1 MKKFFSVF
9 LVSALFLFFSGIGKA
24 SELYSQKLTVVK
36 NSKKAK
42 EKIVKGKIKA
52 TNKEIKRILENPNIS
67 DKEKNRQL
75 DIKQRK
81 LTSLYSEKTRIKEQY
96 KKDKA
101 NLKLKYN

>member
-9 LVSALFLFFSGIGKA
+9 LVFVLFLFFSGAGYA
-24 SELYSQKLTVVK
+24 GEVYSQKLAILK

-42 EKIVKGKIKA
+42 EKILKEKIKA
-52 TNKEIKRILENPNIS
+52 TNKDIKRIAQNSALS

-81 LTSLYSEKTRIKEQY
+81 LTSLYGEKTKIKEQY